1 MKSVV
6 KKRITFIS
14 FLLCAVLSLVG
25 FIVLLLDNH
34 HIYERVGS
42 NVYASTELIQM
53 KRGEKVAFSDANKY
67 FDEVK

>member
-14 FLLCAVLSLVG
+14 FLLCAVLSVVG
-25 FIVLLLDNH
+25 FIVLLVDNH
-34 HIYERVGS
+34 HIYERMGS

-53 KRGEKVAFSDANKY
+53 
-67 FDEVK
+67 